1 MVFRN
6 NQIWDKRVGLVDK
19 ALKRLSHNQLFEIL
33 TLSAKADRQAKGQ
46 ESGDVWET
54 ILAVCLLFAP

>member
-1 MVFRN
+1 
-6 NQIWDKRVGLVDK
+6 
-19 ALKRLSHNQLFEIL
+19 LSHNQLFEIL

>member
-1 MVFRN
+1 V
-6 NQIWDKRVGLVDK
+6 VLVEK
-19 ALKRLSHNQLFEIL
+19 AIKRLSHTKLFEIL

-46 ESGDVWET
+46 ESGDAWET

>member
-1 MVFRN
+1 MFRN
-6 NQIWDKRVGLVDK
+6 NQIWDKRAGVIEK
-19 ALKRLSHNQLFEIL
+19 AIKRLPHTKLFEIL

-54 ILAVCLLFAP
+54 ILAVCLLFTA